1 MYLTKLNINHRK
13 MDKSKI
19 LPSETIQKQ
28 YEENPL
34 KILESI
40 RNEKENEN
48 SQKEIQE
55 NKIAQSKN
63 VNNKIKDERNI
74 SPNNDKKKLE
84 ELKQNDIFTSF
95 DINNINKQNIED
107 VNRTKINNQNYINNI
122 NNINNSNNINCNNT
136 FINYNTKY
144 NFNKNNNIIVNH
156 LNIFFNF
163 NSENNKYNTSNIGI
177 NKNINNNNN
186 VVCDNNKNIKVN
198 SNENCN
204 DNKIIKDLKC
214 INNNYKSFCKDS
226 NKNEMNN
233 NNSANQNSNKSN
245 ENNDNNFN
253 NILLNKTNKL
263 MNDLKTYKG
272 SIVSQ
277 AYIDTI
283 NDQKELSIFFQK
295 LLPHICQIMCS
306 DYGNYFFQK
315 LIKKLN
321 IQQRL
326 NIFQAIE
333 HEFLVIATNKCGT
346 HSIQSLIDVM
356 ESPYEYL
363 ALNKLISQN
372 MLLLFTDDNGY
383 HIMMKIIL
391 EFPEE
396 KRLILNIYLI
406 MNIEKIIINC
416 NGAFCVNKFITNNK
430 NLNLRK
436 LFIDNLSNNIKK
448 IIFNKF
454 SCINLLLVLQ
464 TFGVE
469 WGGFI
474 IKEIEENFVVM
485 SENPVSNVFI
495 YKVLEYLNNNNI
507 LILKLLIWSLY
518 KNLVLLNY
526 LLINKNHKKLLKQI
540 IEYSD
545 NDQKQY
551 LFVLLK
557 QSKW

>member
-1 MYLTKLNINHRK
+1 MNHKK
-13 MDKSKI
+13 MDITKN
-19 LPSETIQKQ
+19 LPSETLQKE
-28 YEENPL
+28 YEDNPL

-40 RNEKENEN
+40 RYEKENEI
-48 SQKEIQE
+48 SQKEMQE
-55 NKIAQSKN
+55 NEINKSKI
-63 VNNKIKDERNI
+63 VNNKTKDENNI
-74 SPNNDKKKLE
+74 SPIKDKKKLE
-84 ELKQNDIFTSF
+84 KIQNDMFTSF
-95 DINNINKQNIED
+95 DINKINKENIED
-107 VNRTKINNQNYINNI
+107 VNRTRSNNQNFINNI

-156 LNIFFNF
+156 LNIFLNF
-163 NSENNKYNTSNIGI
+163 NSDNNKKSKSNILV
-177 NKNINNNNN
+177 NKNNNNNDINCNNNKNNNSNINDNCNNNNNIINEYNCINNNN
-186 VVCDNNKNIKVN
+186 
-198 SNENCN
+198 
-204 DNKIIKDLKC
+204 
-214 INNNYKSFCKDS
+214 KSFCKDS
-226 NKNEMNN
+226 NDKNEMNN
-233 NNSANQNSNKSN
+233 NNQNLNKTN
-245 ENNDNNFN
+245 EKNGDDCNN
-253 NILLNKTNKL
+253 LLFNKTNKL
-263 MNDLKTYKG
+263 LNNLKTYKG

-283 NDQKELSIFFQK
+283 NDVKELSLFFQNI
-295 LLPHICQIMCS
+295 LPHTCQIMCS

-326 NIFQAIE
+326 NIYQIIE
-333 HEFLVIATNKCGT
+333 PEFLVIATNKCGT
-346 HSIQSLIDVM
+346 HSIQSLIDIM

-363 ALNKLISQN
+363 ALNKLISKN
-372 MLLLFTDDNGY
+372 MLLLFTDDNAY

-396 KRLILNIYLI
+396 KRNIVNVYLI

-436 LFIDNLSNNIKK
+436 LLIENLRNNIKK
-448 IIFNKF
+448 LIFNKF

-474 IKEIEENFVVM
+474 IKEIEENFVIL
-485 SENPVSNVFI
+485 SENPVSNIFI
-495 YKVLEYLNNNNI
+495 TKVLEYLNNNNI
-507 LILKLLIWSLY
+507 LVLKLLIWSLF
-518 KNLVLLNY
+518 KNLFLINY
-526 LLINKNHKKLLKQI
+526 LLINKNHKKLLNQI

-545 NDQKQY
+545 NEQKKY

>member
-1 MYLTKLNINHRK
+1 MNHKK
-13 MDKSKI
+13 MDITKN
-19 LPSETIQKQ
+19 LPSETLQKE
-28 YEENPL
+28 YEDNPL

-40 RNEKENEN
+40 RYEKENEI
-48 SQKEIQE
+48 SQKEMQE
-55 NKIAQSKN
+55 NEINKSKI
-63 VNNKIKDERNI
+63 VNNKTKDENNI
-74 SPNNDKKKLE
+74 SPIKDKKKLE
-84 ELKQNDIFTSF
+84 KMQNDMFTSF
-95 DINNINKQNIED
+95 DINKINKENIED
-107 VNRTKINNQNYINNI
+107 VNRTRSNNQNFINNI

-156 LNIFFNF
+156 LNIFLNF
-163 NSENNKYNTSNIGI
+163 NSDNNKNSKSNILV
-177 NKNINNNNN
+177 NKNNNNNDINCNNNKNNNSNINDNCNNNNNNINEYNCINNNN
-186 VVCDNNKNIKVN
+186 
-198 SNENCN
+198 
-204 DNKIIKDLKC
+204 
-214 INNNYKSFCKDS
+214 KSFCKDS
-226 NKNEMNN
+226 NDKNEMNN
-233 NNSANQNSNKSN
+233 NNQNLNKTN
-245 ENNDNNFN
+245 EKNGDDCNN
-253 NILLNKTNKL
+253 LLFNKTNKL
-263 MNDLKTYKG
+263 LNNLKTYKG

-283 NDQKELSIFFQK
+283 NDVKELSLFFQNI
-295 LLPHICQIMCS
+295 LPHTCQIMCS

-326 NIFQAIE
+326 NIYQIIE
-333 HEFLVIATNKCGT
+333 PEFLVIATNKCGT
-346 HSIQSLIDVM
+346 HSIQSLIDIM

-363 ALNKLISQN
+363 ALNNLISKN
-372 MLLLFTDDNGY
+372 MLLLFTDDNAY

-396 KRLILNIYLI
+396 KRNIVNVYLI

-416 NGAFCVNKFITNNK
+416 NGAFCVNKFITNNQ

-436 LFIDNLSNNIKK
+436 LLIENLRNNIKK
-448 IIFNKF
+448 LIFNKF

-474 IKEIEENFVVM
+474 IKEIEENFVIL
-485 SENPVSNVFI
+485 SENPVSNIFI
-495 YKVLEYLNNNNI
+495 TKVLEYLNNNNI
-507 LILKLLIWSLY
+507 LVLKLLIWSLF
-518 KNLVLLNY
+518 KNLFLINY
-526 LLINKNHKKLLKQI
+526 LLINKNHKKLLNQI

-545 NDQKQY
+545 NEQKKY

>member
-1 MYLTKLNINHRK
+1 
-13 MDKSKI
+13 MDQSKI
-19 LPSETIQKQ
+19 LPSETIQKE
-28 YEENPL
+28 YEDNPL

-48 SQKEIQE
+48 SQKEVQE
-55 NKIAQSKN
+55 NEIYQSKN
-63 VNNKIKDERNI
+63 VNNKIKDEIDI
-74 SPNNDKKKLE
+74 SQNNNKKKLE
-84 ELKQNDIFTSF
+84 GLKQNDIFTSF
-95 DINNINKQNIED
+95 DINNINKKNLED
-107 VNRTKINNQNYINNI
+107 VNRTKINNQNFINNI

-163 NSENNKYNTSNIGI
+163 NSENSKYNTSNIGV

-186 VVCDNNKNIKVN
+186 VVCDNDKNINVN
-198 SNENCN
+198 ANENCN
-204 DNKIIKDLKC
+204 DNKIINDFKC
-214 INNNYKSFCKDS
+214 INNNNKSFSKDC

-233 NNSANQNSNKSN
+233 NNEVNQNSNKSN
-245 ENNDNNFN
+245 ENNGNNYN
-253 NILLNKTNKL
+253 TILLNKTNKL
-263 MNDLKTYKG
+263 LNDLKTYKG

-295 LLPHICQIMCS
+295 ILPHTCQIMCS

-326 NIFQAIE
+326 NIYQIIE
-333 HEFLVIATNKCGT
+333 PEFLVIATNKCGT
-346 HSIQSLIDVM
+346 HSIQSLIDIM

-363 ALNKLISQN
+363 ALNQLMSKN
-372 MLLLFTDDNGY
+372 MLLLFTDDNAY

-396 KRLILNIYLI
+396 KRHILNIFLI

-436 LFIDNLSNNIKK
+436 LLIDNLRNNFRKL
-448 IIFNKF
+448 IFNKF
-454 SCINLLLVLQ
+454 GCINLLLILQ

-495 YKVLEYLNNNNI
+495 FKVLEYLNNNNI
-507 LILKLLIWSLY
+507 LVLKLLIWSLY

-551 LFVLLK
+551 LFVLLN